1 MKIGNR
7 DFDTANRTYVMGIL
21 NITPD
26 SFSDGGKYKAMDEAL
41 KRAEEM
47 MHEGVDIID
56 VGGESTKPGY
66 VPVSVEEQ
74 LERVIPVIEKIKNNF
89 DIPVSLDTYKAE
101 VAKAGIVAGV
111 DMINDIKGLQDSL
124 DMAKVIAEAEIACV
138 IMHNRT
144 FMNYTDFWT
153 DMQSDLSLYV
163 ETARKAGIADEKII
177 IDPGVGFAKTHEQN
191 LEVINKLEQL
201 HSFGYPILLGTS
213 RKSVIGLTLD
223 LPVFER
229 VEGTLVTTVMAVMKG
244 CSFVRVHDVKEN
256 VRAIRMTEA
265 ILGRQ

>member
-7 DFDTANRTYVMGIL
+7 IFDTANRTYVMGIL
-21 NITPD
+21 NVTPD
-26 SFSDGGKYKAMDEAL
+26 SFSDGGKYTDVDIAL
-41 KRAEEM
+41 KKAEEM
-47 MHEGVDIID
+47 MHDGADIID
-56 VGGESTKPGY
+56 IGGESTKPGY
-66 VPVSVEEQ
+66 VPVGTQEEI
-74 LERVIPVIEKIKNNF
+74 ERVIPVIEKIKANL

-101 VAKAGIVAGV
+101 VAKAGIAAGA
-111 DMINDIKGLQDSL
+111 DLINDVKGLQESPK
-124 DMAKVIAEAEIACV
+124 MAKIIADGKVACA

-144 FMNYTDFWT
+144 FMNYNDFFS
-153 DMQSDLSLYV
+153 DMQNDLSAYI
-163 ETARKAGIADEKII
+163 ETARNAGIADDKII

-191 LEVINKLEQL
+191 LEVINRLEQF
-201 HSFGYPILLGTS
+201 HCFGYPILLGTS

-265 ILGRQ
+265 ILGKR

>member
-7 DFDTANRTYVMGIL
+7 IFDTANRTYVMGIL
-21 NITPD
+21 NVTPD
-26 SFSDGGKYKAMDEAL
+26 SFSDGGKYTDVDIAL
-41 KRAEEM
+41 KKAEEM
-47 MHEGVDIID
+47 LHDGADIID
-56 VGGESTKPGY
+56 IGGESTKPGY
-66 VPVSVEEQ
+66 VPVSTQEEI
-74 LERVIPVIEKIKNNF
+74 ERVIPVIERIKANL

-101 VAKAGIVAGV
+101 VARAGIAAGA
-111 DMINDIKGLQDSL
+111 DLINDIKGLQEHP
-124 DMAKVIAEAEIACV
+124 DMAGIIAQSNVSCS

-144 FMNYTDFWT
+144 FMNYNDFFT
-153 DMQSDLSLYV
+153 DMQNDLSAYI
-163 ETARKAGIADEKII
+163 ETARKAGIADDKII

-191 LEVINKLEQL
+191 LEVINRLEQF
-201 HSFGYPILLGTS
+201 HCFGYPILLGTS

-244 CSFVRVHDVKEN
+244 CSFVRVHDIKEN

-265 ILGRQ
+265 ILGKQ

>member
-7 DFDTANRTYVMGIL
+7 IFDTANRTYVMGIL
-21 NITPD
+21 NVTPD
-26 SFSDGGKYKAMDEAL
+26 SFSDGGKYTDVDIAL
-41 KRAEEM
+41 KKAEEM
-47 MHEGVDIID
+47 MHDGADIID
-56 VGGESTKPGY
+56 IGGESTKPGY
-66 VPVSVEEQ
+66 VPVGTQEEI
-74 LERVIPVIEKIKNNF
+74 ERVIPVIEKIKANL

-101 VAKAGIVAGV
+101 VAKAGIAAGA
-111 DMINDIKGLQDSL
+111 DLINDVKGLQESPE
-124 DMAKVIAEAEIACV
+124 MAKIIADGKVACA

-144 FMNYTDFWT
+144 FMNYNDFFS
-153 DMQSDLSLYV
+153 DMQNDLSAYI
-163 ETARKAGIADEKII
+163 ETARNAGIADDKII

-191 LEVINKLEQL
+191 LEVINRLEQF
-201 HSFGYPILLGTS
+201 HCFGYPILLGTS

-265 ILGRQ
+265 ILGKR

>member
-7 DFDTANRTYVMGIL
+7 IFDTANRTYVMGIL
-21 NITPD
+21 NVTPD
-26 SFSDGGKYKAMDEAL
+26 SFSDGGKYTDVDIAL
-41 KRAEEM
+41 KKAEEM
-47 MHEGVDIID
+47 MHDGADIID
-56 VGGESTKPGY
+56 IGGESTKPGY
-66 VPVSVEEQ
+66 VPVGTQEEI
-74 LERVIPVIEKIKNNF
+74 ERVIPVIEKIKANL
-89 DIPVSLDTYKAE
+89 DIPVSLDTYKVE
-101 VAKAGIVAGV
+101 VAKAGIAAGA
-111 DMINDIKGLQDSL
+111 DLINDVKGLQESPE
-124 DMAKVIAEAEIACV
+124 MAKIIADGKVACA

-144 FMNYTDFWT
+144 FMNYNDFFS
-153 DMQSDLSLYV
+153 DMQNDLSAYI
-163 ETARKAGIADEKII
+163 ETARNAGIADDKII

-191 LEVINKLEQL
+191 LEVINRLEQF
-201 HSFGYPILLGTS
+201 HCFGYPILLGTS

-265 ILGRQ
+265 ILGKR

>member
-7 DFDTANRTYVMGIL
+7 IFDTANRTYVMGIL
-21 NITPD
+21 NVTPD
-26 SFSDGGKYKAMDEAL
+26 SFSDGGKFTDVDIAL
-41 KRAEEM
+41 KKAEEM
-47 MHEGVDIID
+47 MHDGADIID
-56 VGGESTKPGY
+56 IGGESTKPGY
-66 VPVSVEEQ
+66 IPVSAQEEI
-74 LERVIPVIEKIKNNF
+74 ERVIPVIEKIKASL

-101 VAKAGIVAGV
+101 VARAGIAAGA
-111 DMINDIKGLQDSL
+111 DLINDIKGLQDNP
-124 DMAKVIAEAEIACV
+124 DMAKIIAQGNVSCS
-138 IMHNRT
+138 IMHNRK
-144 FMNYTDFWT
+144 FMNYNDFFT
-153 DMQSDLSLYV
+153 DMQNDLSAYI
-163 ETARKAGIADEKII
+163 ETARKAGIADDRII

-191 LEVINKLEQL
+191 LEVINRLEQF
-201 HSFGYPILLGTS
+201 HCFGYPILLGTS

-265 ILGRQ
+265 ILGKQ